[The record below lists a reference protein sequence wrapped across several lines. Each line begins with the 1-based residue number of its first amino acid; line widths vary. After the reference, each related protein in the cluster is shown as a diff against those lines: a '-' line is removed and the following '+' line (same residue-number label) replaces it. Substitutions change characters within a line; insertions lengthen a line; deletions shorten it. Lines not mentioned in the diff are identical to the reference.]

1 VGAARCGACHHTE
14 LAGTDFAG
22 IDVVGKGAV
31 LAAALLLG
39 AFLCPAAGA
48 QSAIP
53 AAKPATNAANQT
65 NAARRNTPATPEEPA
80 TPADANAPRRQA
92 KKIDLGRMDPAK
104 IGWEVAMQADFE
116 KEDRKLPNTW
126 IALGLL
132 ELKGG
137 NLAGGKAS
145 LEYAMA
151 LGERR
156 RNKAAVARAARLLG
170 VMHSISLGFLRVE
183 ASGVSAF
190 GSRPDDETT
199 GAIRGHFE
207 SAKAL
212 FEKAT
217 ALHEALGRKDG
228 MAANHAEL
236 GELYT
241 RVEDYEQARAAIE
254 QALALN
260 KAGQDKKQMA
270 ANYRALAA
278 THRYDLDRAAVLLKE
293 AITLH
298 EELDLKDELA
308 TDYAKLAANSK
319 SRGEPHEAER
329 LYEQALALAPKS
341 HRVSLLRNLAGL
353 YADRNEPGRSHAM
366 EQEARTLAREV
377 AKETGSGGRLIFDDD
392 LGLWVNSS
400 SAKTQVESLEKV
412 VSMER
417 ILGSRIGLATSYILL
432 GYHYDGRAD
441 IYEDRR
447 AELQSQAEDM
457 FKRAVALN
465 KRLERDEAAA
475 HAYRELALILNKRG
489 KLDEVQATLKELLGL
504 QTKLGQKAG
513 MARLY
518 WQLGYGRQK
527 QADKAQACAF
537 WRQGMIEHPKD
548 DRLADTFKR
557 DCAPAQLAAPTA
569 KPAAEAAKPMGQ
581 TAAEKGPPPAAEG
594 AATATGVEAPPKQA
608 ITAAKPIGQAA
619 VAEKGPPPAAKDATT
634 GTGAEAPPKQAMTA
648 AKPIG
653 QAAVAEKGPPPP
665 VKDATTGTGVEAPST
680 QAEKTDIASMD
691 PLQIS
696 AAAAMRA
703 HISKDDRNL
712 PNAWI
717 ALGFVEARGGNL
729 AGAEASLEQAMTL
742 GEQQR
747 NEVAVVAAA
756 LLLGRTHSVG
766 LNFMRVEAKAA
777 ASFKKLGEQLRNK
790 PADDRPDDDDL
801 TSYISR
807 QYTRIKALNEKAIAL
822 TKALD
827 RKDGMADAYAQSGE
841 FYTSSGEYE
850 QARAAIGEA
859 LALNKALQ
867 RKKQLAA
874 NYRALAATHREP
886 DQAATL
892 LKQAIALNE
901 ALGLTKELAEDYE
914 RLGAV
919 SKSRG
924 EPHEAVR
931 LYKQAL
937 ALIPRKADQGSLLRN
952 LGRVYRD
959 LNDPGLVGQMEA
971 EASAADEARLADG
984 GGKILYLST
993 SLGMWMSS
1001 VAAKAQIESL
1011 EKAVPVEKALDN
1023 QIGLATTY
1031 ALLGMHYAQRAEIDT
1046 DRRTELQVQA
1056 EAMLNDALAL
1066 NARLKREKAVAHAYG
1081 QLVELYSKR
1090 GNPDQASKSLAH
1102 VVALY
1107 RTWGDKGSIAR
1118 LYAALGHES
1127 KNQDDTEQACAYWR
1141 QGSVE
1146 IPDDKMLAD
1155 TFNRECYAT
1164 R

>member
-1 VGAARCGACHHTE
+1 
-14 LAGTDFAG
+14 
-22 IDVVGKGAV
+22 
-31 LAAALLLG
+31 
-39 AFLCPAAGA
+39 
-48 QSAIP
+48 
-53 AAKPATNAANQT
+53 
-65 NAARRNTPATPEEPA
+65 
-80 TPADANAPRRQA
+80 
-92 KKIDLGRMDPAK
+92 
-104 IGWEVAMQADFE
+104 
-116 KEDRKLPNTW
+116 
-126 IALGLL
+126 
-132 ELKGG
+132 
-137 NLAGGKAS
+137 
-145 LEYAMA
+145 
-151 LGERR
+151 
-156 RNKAAVARAARLLG
+156 
-170 VMHSISLGFLRVE
+170 
-183 ASGVSAF
+183 
-190 GSRPDDETT
+190 
-199 GAIRGHFE
+199 
-207 SAKAL
+207 
-212 FEKAT
+212 
-217 ALHEALGRKDG
+217 
-228 MAANHAEL
+228 
-236 GELYT
+236 
-241 RVEDYEQARAAIE
+241 
-254 QALALN
+254 
-260 KAGQDKKQMA
+260 
-270 ANYRALAA
+270 
-278 THRYDLDRAAVLLKE
+278 
-293 AITLH
+293 
-298 EELDLKDELA
+298 
-308 TDYAKLAANSK
+308 
-319 SRGEPHEAER
+319 
-329 LYEQALALAPKS
+329 
-341 HRVSLLRNLAGL
+341 
-353 YADRNEPGRSHAM
+353 
-366 EQEARTLAREV
+366 
-377 AKETGSGGRLIFDDD
+377 
-392 LGLWVNSS
+392 
-400 SAKTQVESLEKV
+400 
-412 VSMER
+412 
-417 ILGSRIGLATSYILL
+417 
-432 GYHYDGRAD
+432 
-441 IYEDRR
+441 
-447 AELQSQAEDM
+447 
-457 FKRAVALN
+457 
-465 KRLERDEAAA
+465 
-475 HAYRELALILNKRG
+475 
-489 KLDEVQATLKELLGL
+489 
-504 QTKLGQKAG
+504 
-513 MARLY
+513 
-518 WQLGYGRQK
+518 
-527 QADKAQACAF
+527 
-537 WRQGMIEHPKD
+537 MIEHPKD
-548 DRLADTFKR
+548 DRLADTFRR
-557 DCAPAQLAAPTA
+557 DCAPAQLAGPTA
-569 KPAAEAAKPMGQ
+569 KPAAEAARPM
-581 TAAEKGPPPAAEG
+581 
-594 AATATGVEAPPKQA
+594 
-608 ITAAKPIGQAA
+608 
-619 VAEKGPPPAAKDATT
+619 
-634 GTGAEAPPKQAMTA
+634 
-648 AKPIG
+648 G

-665 VKDATTGTGVEAPST
+665 AKDATTGTGAEAPST

-691 PLQIS
+691 PMQIS
-696 AAAAMRA
+696 AAAAMQA
-703 HISKDDRNL
+703 LISKEDRNL

-717 ALGFVEARGGNL
+717 ALGFMEARGGNL

-801 TSYISR
+801 ASYISR

-850 QARAAIGEA
+850 QAQAAIGEA
-859 LALNKALQ
+859 LTLNKALQ

-914 RLGAV
+914 RLGAI

-937 ALIPRKADQGSLLRN
+937 ALTPRKEDQGSLLRN

-959 LNDPGLVGQMEA
+959 LNDPGLVGEMEA

-984 GGKILYLST
+984 GGKILYLCT

-1046 DRRTELQVQA
+1046 DRRTELQAQA

-1081 QLVELYSKR
+1081 QLVELHSKR

-1127 KNQDDTEQACAYWR
+1127 KNQDDTEQACSYWR

>member
-1 VGAARCGACHHTE
+1 MGAERSGARHHTDTD
-14 LAGTDFAG
+14 LAGSDFAR
-22 IDVVGKGAV
+22 IHVVGKGGV

-39 AFLCPAAGA
+39 AFLCPTVGA
-48 QSAIP
+48 QSAVP
-53 AAKPATNAANQT
+53 AAKPATNAANDT
-65 NAARRNTPATPEEPA
+65 NPARRHTPATPEETAAP
-80 TPADANAPRRQA
+80 TDAKAPRRQA
-92 KKIDLGRMDPAK
+92 KKIDLGSIDPTK
-104 IGWEVAMQADFE
+104 IGLEVAMQADLE
-116 KEDRKLPNTW
+116 KDDRKLPNAW
-126 IALGLL
+126 IVLGLL
-132 ELKGG
+132 ELQGG

-156 RNKAAVARAARLLG
+156 RDKAAVARAARLLG
-170 VMHSISLGFLRVE
+170 LMHSISLGFLRVE
-183 ASGVSAF
+183 ASGVSSF
-190 GSRPDDETT
+190 GSRPDDEMT

-212 FEKAT
+212 FEKAIT
-217 ALHEALGRKDG
+217 LHEALGRKDG

-236 GELYT
+236 GALYSK
-241 RVEDYEQARAAIE
+241 VEDYEQARAAIE

-260 KAGQDKKQMA
+260 KAGQDKKEMA

-278 THRYDLDRAAVLLKE
+278 AHRHDLDRAAVLLKE
-293 AITLH
+293 AIALH
-298 EELDLKDELA
+298 KELDLKEELA

-319 SRGEPHEAER
+319 SRGEPFEAER
-329 LYEQALALAPKS
+329 LYEQALALAPKPY
-341 HRVSLLRNLAGL
+341 RVSLLRNLAGL

-366 EQEARTLAREV
+366 EEEARTLARQV
-377 AKETGSGGRLIFDDD
+377 AKETGGGGRLIFNDD

-400 SAKTQVESLEKV
+400 GAKTQVESLEKV
-412 VSMER
+412 VSMEKV
-417 ILGSRIGLATSYILL
+417 LGSRLGLATSYILL
-432 GYHYDGRAD
+432 GYHYDERSD

-447 AELQSQAEDM
+447 AELQAQAEDM

-465 KRLERDEAAA
+465 KRLERDEATA
-475 HAYRELALILNKRG
+475 HSYRELALILNKRG
-489 KLDEVQATLKELLGL
+489 KLDEVQATLKDLLGL
-504 QTKLGQKAG
+504 YTKLGQEAS

-518 WQLGYGRQK
+518 WRLGYGRQK
-527 QADKAQACAF
+527 QGDEAQACAF

-548 DRLADTFKR
+548 DTLADAVKH
-557 DCAPAQLAAPTA
+557 DCAPTQVVASTA
-569 KPAAEAAKPMGQ
+569 KPAAETPKP
-581 TAAEKGPPPAAEG
+581 T
-594 AATATGVEAPPKQA
+594 
-608 ITAAKPIGQAA
+608 GQAA
-619 VAEKGPPPAAKDATT
+619 VAEKGPPPAAKDAATA
-634 GTGAEAPPKQAMTA
+634 TGAEAPPKQATTA
-648 AKPIG
+648 AKQIE
-653 QAAVAEKGPPPP
+653 QATVAEKGLPPAA
-665 VKDATTGTGVEAPST
+665 KDAATAAGAEAPPK
-680 QAEKTDIASMD
+680 QAGKADVASMD
-691 PLQIS
+691 PLQITG
-696 AAAAMRA
+696 AAAMQA
-703 HISKDDRNL
+703 YVSKDDRNL

-766 LNFMRVEAKAA
+766 LNFTRVEANAS

-790 PADDRPDDDDL
+790 PADDRPDDADDL

-807 QYTRIKALNEKAIAL
+807 QYARIKALYEKAIAL

-827 RKDGMADAYAQSGE
+827 RKDGMADAYAQGGE
-841 FYTSSGEYE
+841 LYTSSGEYE
-850 QARAAIGEA
+850 QAQAAIGEA

-874 NYRALAATHREP
+874 NYRDLAATHRREP

-892 LKQAIALNE
+892 LNQAIALNE

-914 RLGAV
+914 RLGAI

-924 EPHEAVR
+924 EPHQAVR
-931 LYKQAL
+931 LYRQAL
-937 ALIPRKADQGSLLRN
+937 ALTPRKEDQGSLLRA
-952 LGRVYRD
+952 LGQVYRD
-959 LNDPGLVGQMEA
+959 LNDPDLVGQMEA

-984 GGKILYLST
+984 GGRIIYVST

-1001 VAAKAQIESL
+1001 AAAKTQVESL
-1011 EKAVPVEKALDN
+1011 EKAVSMEKALDN

-1046 DRRTELQVQA
+1046 DRRTELQAQA
-1056 EAMLNDALAL
+1056 EAILNDALAL
-1066 NARLKREKAVAHAYG
+1066 NARLKRERAVAHAYG
-1081 QLVELYSKR
+1081 QLVELHSKR

-1107 RTWGDKGSIAR
+1107 RKGRDEGSIAR
-1118 LYAALGHES
+1118 LYHALGHES
-1127 KNQDDTEQACAYWR
+1127 KNQGDTEQACAYWR

-1155 TFNRECYAT
+1155 TFNRECFAT

>member
-1 VGAARCGACHHTE
+1 M
-14 LAGTDFAG
+14 
-22 IDVVGKGAV
+22 GKAAV
-31 LAAALLLG
+31 LAAALLFG
-39 AFLCPAAGA
+39 PYVCPPVGA
-48 QSAIP
+48 QSAAPSAKPTAKATGAAKATKAAKRRAP
-53 AAKPATNAANQT
+53 AASGTT
-65 NAARRNTPATPEEPA
+65 A
-80 TPADANAPRRQA
+80 TPADAEAPRRHA
-92 KKIDLGRMDPAK
+92 KTIDLARIDPTKIDRS
-104 IGWEVAMQADFE
+104 VAMQTDL
-116 KEDRKLPNTW
+116 KTGDRELPNAW

-132 ELKGG
+132 ELQGG

-151 LGERR
+151 FGERR
-156 RNKAAVARAARLLG
+156 SNKAAVARAAQLLG
-170 VMHSISLGFLRVE
+170 VMHSISYSLLGVE

-190 GSRPDDETT
+190 GSRPDDEMI
-199 GAIRGHFE
+199 GAMRGHFG

-212 FEKAT
+212 FEKAI
-217 ALHEALGRKDG
+217 ALHKALGRKDG
-228 MAANHAEL
+228 MAANYDGLAS
-236 GELYT
+236 LYN
-241 RVEDYEQARAAIE
+241 RAKDYEQAKAAIE

-260 KAGQDKKQMA
+260 KAGQLKKQMA
-270 ANYRALAA
+270 ANYRTLAA
-278 THRYDLDRAAVLLKE
+278 AHRYDLDRAAVLLKE
-293 AITLH
+293 AISLH

-319 SRGEPHEAER
+319 SRGEPLEAER
-329 LYEQALALAPKS
+329 LYKQALALAPEKGD
-341 HRVSLLRNLAGL
+341 RVSLLRALAGL
-353 YADRNEPGRSHAM
+353 YRDRNEPGRSHAM
-366 EQEARTLAREV
+366 EDEARTLAGEV
-377 AKETGSGGRLIFDDD
+377 AKETGGGGRIIFDDD

-400 SAKTQVESLEKV
+400 SAKTQVENLEKV

-417 ILGSRIGLATSYILL
+417 ILGNRIGLATSYILL
-432 GYHYDGRAD
+432 GYHYDERAD

-447 AELQSQAEDM
+447 AELQAQAEAM

-465 KRLERDEAAA
+465 KRLERDAATA

-489 KLDEVQATLKELLGL
+489 KLDEVQATLKDLLGL
-504 QTKLGQKAG
+504 YTKLGQEAS

-518 WQLGYGRQK
+518 WLLGYGRQK
-527 QADKAQACAF
+527 QGDNAQACAF

-548 DRLADTFKR
+548 DTLADAFKR
-557 DCAPAQLAAPTA
+557 DCAPTQSPTPTAEPAAKTA
-569 KPAAEAAKPMGQ
+569 KPIGQ
-581 TAAEKGPPPAAEG
+581 TAVAEKGPPAASKDAAAPAGAKAPPEQATKAAKPIGPTAAAEEGPPAASKDAAAPAG
-594 AATATGVEAPPKQA
+594 AKAPPEQA
-608 ITAAKPIGQAA
+608 TKAAKPIGQTAA
-619 VAEKGPPPAAKDATT
+619 AEEGPPPAAKDAAATTT
-634 GTGAEAPPKQAMTA
+634 GAKAPPKQA
-648 AKPIG
+648 G
-653 QAAVAEKGPPPP
+653 
-665 VKDATTGTGVEAPST
+665 
-680 QAEKTDIASMD
+680 KTDIASMD
-691 PLQIS
+691 PMQIRGS
-696 AAAAMRA
+696 PAMQA
-703 HISKDDRNL
+703 HVSKDDRNL

-742 GEQQR
+742 GEQQH
-747 NEVAVVAAA
+747 NEAAVAAAA
-756 LLLGRTHSVG
+756 LLLGLTHSVG
-766 LNFMRVEAKAA
+766 LDFTRVEAKAS
-777 ASFKKLGEQLRNK
+777 ASIKKLGEQLRNK

-807 QYTRIKALNEKAIAL
+807 QYARIKALYEKAIAL

-827 RKDGMADAYAQSGE
+827 RKDGMADAYAQKGE
-841 FYTSSGEYE
+841 FYESSGEYE
-850 QARAAIGEA
+850 QAQAAIGEA

-874 NYRALAATHREP
+874 NYRALAATHRREP

-901 ALGLTKELAEDYE
+901 ALGLTKELAEDNE
-914 RLGAV
+914 RLAAI

-937 ALIPRKADQGSLLRN
+937 ALTPRKEDQGSLLRA
-952 LGRVYRD
+952 LGQVYRD

-984 GGKILYLST
+984 GGKIIYVST

-1001 VAAKAQIESL
+1001 VAAKTQIESL
-1011 EKAVPVEKALDN
+1011 EKAVPMEKALDN

-1046 DRRTELQVQA
+1046 DRRTELQAQA

-1081 QLVELYSKR
+1081 QLVELHSKR
-1090 GNPDQASKSLAH
+1090 GNPDQASKSLVH
-1102 VVALY
+1102 VVELY
-1107 RTWGDKGSIAR
+1107 REQGHKGSIAR
-1118 LYAALGHES
+1118 LYLALGHES
-1127 KNQDDTEQACAYWR
+1127 KNQGDTDQACAYWR

-1146 IPDDKMLAD
+1146 VPDDKMLAD
-1155 TFNRECYAT
+1155 TFNRECFAT